1 VDRAE
6 AGLSRPQIGCSID
19 PLQLRQITF
28 AVSDIRAIVEWA
40 PQFGHSERSSKRLRQ
55 DTQR

>member
-1 VDRAE
+1 
-6 AGLSRPQIGCSID
+6 LSRRQIGCSID